1 MKYFQIMS
9 ILLIFLLM
17 AGCSNNEPTKN
28 DIQGVWVSETGGEFE
43 FYYNGKFE
51 IKNLLGVIVF
61 NNSDE
66 YKNYSF

>member
-1 MKYFQIMS
+1 
-9 ILLIFLLM
+9 M